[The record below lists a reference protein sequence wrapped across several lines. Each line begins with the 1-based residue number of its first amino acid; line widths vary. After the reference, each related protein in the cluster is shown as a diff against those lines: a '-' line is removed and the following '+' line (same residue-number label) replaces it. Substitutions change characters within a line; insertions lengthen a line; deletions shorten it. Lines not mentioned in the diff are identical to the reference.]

1 MIHHLKRKEGKGIW
15 ICGGANVIQQFLLED
30 MIDEFYI
37 SIIPTLLGKGISLFG
52 ILDKK
57 IDLRLIKTQSY
68 NGITDLIYQRR

>member
-1 MIHHLKRKEGKGIW
+1 
-15 ICGGANVIQQFLLED
+15 

>member
-1 MIHHLKRKEGKGIW
+1 
-15 ICGGANVIQQFLLED
+15 
-30 MIDEFYI
+30 
-37 SIIPTLLGKGISLFG
+37 LFG